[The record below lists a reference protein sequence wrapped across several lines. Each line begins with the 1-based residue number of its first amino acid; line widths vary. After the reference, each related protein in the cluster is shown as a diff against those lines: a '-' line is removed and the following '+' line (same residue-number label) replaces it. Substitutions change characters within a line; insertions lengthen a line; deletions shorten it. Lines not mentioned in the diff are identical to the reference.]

1 MNYDP
6 DFQADYPARRAKEE
20 NWAAS
25 TRNQSHKRAIK
36 RGGNNYLLKL
46 VDPTWLR
53 PLKNE
58 TTFCTRLTPIEMLTK
73 LTKESGGLERSTP
86 STYSSPSRNC
96 CSKTPAYQSN

>member
-25 TRNQSHKRAIK
+25 TRNQSHKRNIESGA
-36 RGGNNYLLKL
+36 NNYLLRI
-46 VDPTWLR
+46 VNPNWLR

-58 TTFCTRLTPIEMLTK
+58 TNFFTRVIPVKILSK
-73 LTKESGGLERSTP
+73 LTKESCGLERVDTVGLLVYL
-86 STYSSPSRNC
+86 T
-96 CSKTPAYQSN
+96 QMW